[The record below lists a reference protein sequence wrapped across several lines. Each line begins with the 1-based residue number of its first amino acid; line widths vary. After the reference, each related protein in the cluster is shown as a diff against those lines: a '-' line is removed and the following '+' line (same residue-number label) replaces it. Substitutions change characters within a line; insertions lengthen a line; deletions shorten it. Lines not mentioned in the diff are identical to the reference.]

1 MLLQRE
7 HQQSEVCEICLWHLA
22 GDGVR
27 WTDLRTTH
35 HSDNCL
41 TLLNAP
47 SVWTAP
53 LVSSRGRQFKAF
65 KVSMHKLPVK
75 DRGRKG
81 FRCLTPAS
89 GAAKL
94 RERQLRSCFPARWLL
109 IATCALPASKPQAV
123 PQHAHTWLLYA
134 ELLHRCRCRTGL
146 PFQACD
152 VPILRRVPVRDFG
165 ALKASSFRKGKHP
178 AEKNLRASLP
188 GPVVH
193 DLCTL
198 QEAALC
204 EVRPHVGGPGCE
216 HVEAETE
223 RESTVPLQLQ
233 EYMRRRRWQDAG

>member
-1 MLLQRE
+1 MQRE

-47 SVWTAP
+47 SVWSAP
-53 LVSSRGRQFKAF
+53 LVSRGRQFKAF

-89 GAAKL
+89 RAAKL

-109 IATCALPASKPQAV
+109 IATTCALPASKPQAV
-123 PQHAHTWLLYA
+123 PQHTHTWLLYA
-134 ELLHRCRCRTGL
+134 ELLHRCRRRTGL
-146 PFQACD
+146 LFRPATFPSCD
-152 VPILRRVPVRDFG
+152 GF
-165 ALKASSFRKGKHP
+165 
-178 AEKNLRASLP
+178 
-188 GPVVH
+188 
-193 DLCTL
+193 
-198 QEAALC
+198 LC
-204 EVRPHVGGPGCE
+204 ETSG
-216 HVEAETE
+216 
-223 RESTVPLQLQ
+223 L
-233 EYMRRRRWQDAG
+233 